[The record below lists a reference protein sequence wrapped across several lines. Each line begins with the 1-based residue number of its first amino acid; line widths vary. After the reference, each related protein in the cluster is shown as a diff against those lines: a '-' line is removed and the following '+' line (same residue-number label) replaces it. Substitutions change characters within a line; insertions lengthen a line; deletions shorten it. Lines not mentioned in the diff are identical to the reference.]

1 MSINY
6 ILLTKNNFNMKKI
19 TLLLI
24 LTIVSVFDAYAQF
37 PEGFETSVPPTG
49 WATFIGINGEGTV
62 WNWEQSTTIF
72 ASGAASAFVR
82 YENVATGAEDWLV
95 TPQFTPTA
103 ATNIL
108 SFQQRQAYSSDYG
121 TTYTVRV
128 SIASQTTHGDFAIID
143 TQTELDFGVSFASHF
158 VDLSAYDGMPIY
170 VAFVMSQDDGD
181 NWYIDDVDLI
191 SNATAPGCSATPIPT
206 DLATNVLIPGGSLT
220 LSWDAPT
227 TGDPATDYEFFF
239 GTVSGSL
246 SSLATVS
253 TPTIDLI
260 NLVFSNTYYWM
271 VVPGNVGGSATG
283 CAEWSFTTE
292 AAPPPPANDD
302 CSGAIVLTPGALF
315 ETNPLTGNNVSTT
328 DSGETAPGCASYSG
342 GDLWYSVV
350 VPPDGNIT
358 LETDSNPTGS
368 GGDSGAAAYSGSCGS
383 LVLISCNDDGGNGL
397 YSQVVITN
405 AMGLAGQTIYFRVWE
420 YGNNATINFQVSA
433 YSATLGLGDN
443 KIEGFKLYPN
453 PANDILNFSAQQ
465 TINDVRIYSLLGQEV
480 MRIQPNTIKSQ
491 VDISNLSTGMYVVK
505 VQVGDKIGSY
515 RIIKQ

>member
-1 MSINY
+1 
-6 ILLTKNNFNMKKI
+6 MKKI
-19 TLLLI
+19 TIIFII
-24 LTIVSVFDAYAQF
+24 LVAFCFTAYAQF

-108 SFQQRQAYSSDYG
+108 SFQQRQAFTSDWG

-239 GTVSGSL
+239 GTDQDVRL
-246 SSLATVS
+246 S
-253 TPTIDLI
+253 
-260 NLVFSNTYYWM
+260 
-271 VVPGNVGGSATG
+271 
-283 CAEWSFTTE
+283 
-292 AAPPPPANDD
+292 
-302 CSGAIVLTPGALF
+302 F
-315 ETNPLTGNNVSTT
+315 ES
-328 DSGETAPGCASYSG
+328 D
-342 GDLWYSVV
+342 
-350 VPPDGNIT
+350 
-358 LETDSNPTGS
+358 GS
-368 GGDSGAAAYSGSCGS
+368 GM
-383 LVLISCNDDGGNGL
+383 LI
-397 YSQVVITN
+397 
-405 AMGLAGQTIYFRVWE
+405 RVFPAQGE
-420 YGNNATINFQVSA
+420 
-433 YSATLGLGDN
+433 SATLMTLRNGDIDIV
-443 KIEGFKLYPN
+443 KYKGDKSMQLAEASSLPSTPIEGSFIYHN
-453 PANDILNFSAQQ
+453 NNFYLA
-465 TINDVRIYSLLGQEV
+465 T
-480 MRIQPNTIKSQ
+480 
-491 VDISNLSTGMYVVK
+491 
-505 VQVGDKIGSY
+505 
-515 RIIKQ
+515 